1 MANYKFLK
9 KGIFESL
16 DKFEKKVN
24 EFSLKGWK
32 PISISQEG
40 GYLIVLFEKER

>member
-9 KGIFESL
+9 KGTFESL

-24 EFSLKGWK
+24 EFSLKGWRAVSMGHDGA
-32 PISISQEG
+32 SI
-40 GYLIVLFEKER
+40 IVLFEKER